1 MFLRHMLLT
10 VLIASSI
17 GFATGLLR
25 DLGGGL
31 TPLFLLGAGYP
42 FLARRKEAFLWL
54 AGFALAEGLPYLQAL
69 APHGSLG
76 LLSALAVPIGGFAIM
91 APAFLLSAPWARLLV
106 WGALEVVWWEGLGFT
121 VLDLGTGLADSALV
135 LVASLGGVH
144 LASVVAAG
152 LGALPW
158 WRPALAPL
166 LLLALVPPPQA
177 EPGDR
182 WALVVQGGQSPEAKE
197 VNWRKGQNPYPGLTA
212 SALKASQ
219 SPAPDLVVWPETAS
233 ALPYFGAEKVVWI
246 GGVGGAENNAVYLT
260 EGGAVVAA
268 RSKAYFIPG
277 RERAGWLAPVR
288 SRAYLQA
295 GFTPPQGDL
304 PRGELK
310 PLGRLGVLICYEAML
325 SVPAATLAAMGAE
338 ALVIVSNEGAFDGTL
353 LKRRRLRQDRLH
365 AVETSLWVVR
375 ATETGPSGSV
385 DPRGHPAL
393 LSPEGERGAWLVPFG
408 YRTGQ
413 TPYVALVR
421 ALTGGG
427 VR

>member
-1 MFLRHMLLT
+1 MPLT
-10 VLIASSI
+10 IFIASSI

-42 FLARRKEAFLWL
+42 FLAKRKEALLWL
-54 AGFALAEGLPYLQAL
+54 GGFALAEGLPYFQAL

-76 LLSALAVPIGGFAIM
+76 LLSALAVPIGGFAIT
-91 APAFLLSAPWARLLV
+91 APAFFLSAPWARLLA
-106 WGALEVVWWEGLGFT
+106 WGILEAVWWEGMGFT

-135 LVASLGGVH
+135 LVASLGGMH

-152 LGALPW
+152 VGALPW
-158 WRPALAPL
+158 RYPVLAPL

-177 EPGDR
+177 EPGNR
-182 WALVVQGGQSPEAKE
+182 WALVVQGGQNPEAKE
-197 VNWRKGQNPYPGLTA
+197 VNWRKGQNPYPELTA
-212 SALKASQ
+212 SALKA
-219 SPAPDLVVWPETAS
+219 PRPPDLVVWPETVS
-233 ALPYFGAEKVVWI
+233 PLPYFGAERAAWI
-246 GGVGGAENNAVYLT
+246 GGVGGVGINAVYLT

-310 PLGRLGVLICYEAML
+310 PLGRFGALICYEAML

-338 ALVIVSNEGAFDGTL
+338 ALVIVANEGAFDGTL
-353 LKRRRLRQDRLH
+353 LKRRRLRQDRLR
-365 AVETSLWVVR
+365 AVETGLWVVR
-375 ATETGPSGSV
+375 ATETGPSGSI
-385 DPRGHPAL
+385 DPRGHPAF
-393 LSPEGERGAWLVPFG
+393 LSPEGRRGAWLAPFS
-408 YRTGQ
+408 YRRSQ
-413 TPYVALVR
+413 TPYVALIR
-421 ALTGGG
+421 ALKGGG
-427 VR
+427 TR

>member
-1 MFLRHMLLT
+1 MPLT
-10 VLIASSI
+10 AFIAPSI

-25 DLGGGL
+25 DLGGDL

-42 FLARRKEAFLWL
+42 FLARRKEALLWL
-54 AGFALAEGLPYLQAL
+54 GGFALAEGLPYLQAL

-91 APAFLLSAPWARLLV
+91 VLAFLPSAPWARLLA
-106 WGALEVVWWEGLGFT
+106 WGILEAVWWEGMGFT

-135 LVASLGGVH
+135 LVASLGGIH
-144 LASVVAAG
+144 LASIVAAG
-152 LGALPW
+152 VGALPW

-197 VNWRKGQNPYPGLTA
+197 VNWRKGQNPYPGLTT
-212 SALKASQ
+212 SALKASR
-219 SPAPDLVVWPETAS
+219 PPDLVVWPETAS
-233 ALPYFGAEKVVWI
+233 PLPYFGVKKVAWV

-310 PLGRLGVLICYEAML
+310 PLGRFGVLICYEAML
-325 SVPAATLAAMGAE
+325 SVPAAKLAAMGAE

-353 LKRRRLRQDRLH
+353 LKRRRLRQDRLR
-365 AVETSLWVVR
+365 AVETGLWVVR
-375 ATETGPSGSV
+375 ATETGPSGSI
-385 DPRGHPAL
+385 DPRGRPAF
-393 LSPEGERGAWLVPFG
+393 LSKEGEQGTWLTPFG
-408 YRTGQ
+408 YRRGE
-413 TPYVALVR
+413 TPYVALIR

-427 VR
+427 AQ

>member
-1 MFLRHMLLT
+1 MPLT
-10 VLIASSI
+10 ALIASSI

-42 FLARRKEAFLWL
+42 FLAKRKEALLWL
-54 AGFALAEGLPYLQAL
+54 GGFALAEGLPYFQAL

-76 LLSALAVPIGGFAIM
+76 LLSAVAVPIGGFAIT
-91 APAFLLSAPWARLLV
+91 APAFFLSAPWARLLA
-106 WGALEVVWWEGLGFT
+106 WGILEAVWWEGMGFA

-135 LVASLGGVH
+135 LVAGLGGMH

-158 WRPALAPL
+158 WHPALAPL

-182 WALVVQGGQSPEAKE
+182 WALVVQGGQTVEEKEA
-197 VNWRKGQNPYPGLTA
+197 NWRKGQNPYPELTA
-212 SALKASQ
+212 SALKASR
-219 SPAPDLVVWPETAS
+219 PPDLVVWPETAS
-233 ALPYFGAEKVVWI
+233 PLPHFSAERAAWI
-246 GGVGGAENNAVYLT
+246 GGVGEAGNNAVYLT
-260 EGGAVVAA
+260 EGRAVVAG

-277 RERAGWLAPVR
+277 RERASWLAPVR

-310 PLGRLGVLICYEAML
+310 PLGRFGALICYEAML
-325 SVPAATLAAMGAE
+325 SVPATKLAAMGVE
-338 ALVIVSNEGAFDGTL
+338 ALVIVANEGAFDGTF
-353 LKRRRLRQDRLH
+353 LKRRRLRQDRLR
-365 AVETSLWVVR
+365 AVETGLWVVR
-375 ATETGPSGSV
+375 ATETGPSGSI
-385 DPRGHPAL
+385 DPRGRPAF
-393 LSPEGERGAWLVPFG
+393 LSPEGRRGAWLAPFS
-408 YRTGQ
+408 YRRSQ
-413 TPYVALVR
+413 TPYVALIR
-421 ALTGGG
+421 ALKGGG
-427 VR
+427 TR